1 MRRLLLLLIA
11 LPAAPA
17 LRGCERLC
25 APYAAGKKVGVF
37 CPEDVDETRSITAR
51 GRGSCSCI
59 RRPVRASSPN
69 RCCERTRSRPAA
81 T

>member
-37 CPEDVDETRSITAR
+37 CPEDVDENPLNH
-51 GRGSCSCI
+51 
-59 RRPVRASSPN
+59 RPGAGFVLLYP
-69 RCCERTRSRPAA
+69 PAGEGVEPEPLL
-81 T
+81 